1 MAMPNGAVQGRPGR
15 LLVLACATAFL
26 GFAPRAGHA
35 QGQCPT
41 EFQEQTSG
49 LVADASSLCATAA
62 GKTCTFE
69 LALCVNQAADSCTP
83 KDLKKRRIHAKGHC
97 AGIGRLNL
105 KANGPSPACGSF
117 AGVKVRTEKHGSQPG
132 TCRIHAKAGES
143 RTDITLL
150 CQPQSSPCPTTT
162 TTTTQTPTTTTS
174 TETATT
180 TTEAATTTTE
190 AVTTT
195 TEAATTTTELVTTTT
210 EVSTTTTTLQTC
222 CGLSPQ
228 PSQLSFTTGVGSGNC
243 GTLTTST
250 GTLLENLACGGLYT
264 GGGSSGVPLPFTVP
278 DMGSSLTGVSSCS
291 GTSLTLANLT

>member
-1 MAMPNGAVQGRPGR
+1 MAMLNGAVQGRPGR

-69 LALCVNQAADSCTP
+69 LALCVNQAAGSCTP
-83 KDLKKRRIHAKGHC
+83 KDLKKKRIHAKGHC
-97 AGIGRLNL
+97 GGIGKLNV
-105 KANGPSPACGSF
+105 KASGTSDVCGNF
-117 AGVKVRTEKHGSQPG
+117 AGVKVRTKKG
-132 TCRIHAKAGES
+132 TCRIHAKAGDS

-150 CQPQSSPCPTTT
+150 CQPQSSPCSTTT
-162 TTTTQTPTTTTS
+162 TTTTQAPTTTTEAVTTT
-174 TETATT
+174 TETATTTTEAATTTTEAVTTTTEAVTT

-195 TEAATTTTELVTTTT
+195 TEAATTTTELVTTTP
-210 EVSTTTTTLQTC
+210 EVSTTTTTIRTC

-228 PSQLSFTTGVGSGNC
+228 PSQLICT
-243 GTLTTST
+243 
-250 GTLLENLACGGLYT
+250 
-264 GGGSSGVPLPFTVP
+264 
-278 DMGSSLTGVSSCS
+278 
-291 GTSLTLANLT
+291 

>member
-41 EFQEQTSG
+41 EFQQQTSG

-62 GKTCTFE
+62 DKTCTFE

-83 KDLKKRRIHAKGHC
+83 KDLKKKRIHAKGHC
-97 AGIGRLNL
+97 AGIGKLNV
-105 KANGPSPACGSF
+105 KANATSAVCGGF
-117 AGVKVRTEKHGSQPG
+117 AGVKVRTKKQGSQPG
-132 TCRIHAKAGES
+132 TCRIHAKAGDS
-143 RTDITLL
+143 RTDITLN
-150 CQPQSSPCPTTT
+150 CQPSSNPCPTPTT
-162 TTTTQTPTTTTS
+162 TTTTQTPTTTTEAVTTT
-174 TETATT
+174 TETATTTTAAATNTTEAATTTNEAVTTKTAVATKPTEGTTT

-210 EVSTTTTTLQTC
+210 EVSTT
-222 CGLSPQ
+222 
-228 PSQLSFTTGVGSGNC
+228 
-243 GTLTTST
+243 
-250 GTLLENLACGGLYT
+250 
-264 GGGSSGVPLPFTVP
+264 
-278 DMGSSLTGVSSCS
+278 
-291 GTSLTLANLT
+291 

>member
-41 EFQEQTSG
+41 EFHEQTSG

-62 GKTCTFE
+62 DKTCTFQ
-69 LALCVNQAADSCTP
+69 LALCVNQAAGSCTP
-83 KDLKKRRIHAKGHC
+83 KDLKKKRIHAKGHC
-97 AGIGRLNL
+97 AGIGKLNV
-105 KANGPSPACGSF
+105 KANATSAVCGSV
-117 AGVKVRTEKHGSQPG
+117 AGVKVRTKKGM
-132 TCRIHAKAGES
+132 CRIHAKAGDS

-162 TTTTQTPTTTTS
+162 TTTTQTPTTTTEAVTTT

-195 TEAATTTTELVTTTT
+195 TEAATTTTEAVTTTTGVVVTTTTEVVTTTTEVVTTTTEAATTTTEAATTTTEAVTTTTEAVTTTTELVTTTT
-210 EVSTTTTTLQTC
+210 EVSTTTT
-222 CGLSPQ
+222 
-228 PSQLSFTTGVGSGNC
+228 
-243 GTLTTST
+243 
-250 GTLLENLACGGLYT
+250 
-264 GGGSSGVPLPFTVP
+264 
-278 DMGSSLTGVSSCS
+278 
-291 GTSLTLANLT
+291 